1 MYCQE
6 KDLIIMIRII
16 QNDEQINKKKR
27 KKIKEK

>member
-16 QNDEQINKKKR
+16 QNDEQNNKKKR